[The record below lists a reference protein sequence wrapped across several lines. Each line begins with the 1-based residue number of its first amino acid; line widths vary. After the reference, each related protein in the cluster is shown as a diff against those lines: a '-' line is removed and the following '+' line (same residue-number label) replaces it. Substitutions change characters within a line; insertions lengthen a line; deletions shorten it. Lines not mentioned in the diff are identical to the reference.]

1 MYNNSID
8 YFKYQNNFIKN
19 EHIESVLISGEVN
32 QKTTNVNILIPTYKR
47 EDLLKEAIESA
58 LNQKFFSD
66 YKIIIIDNN
75 PERNCKT
82 EQLIKDI
89 DNEKILYFKNSINLG
104 MFGNWN
110 RGFELSKSEW
120 TVLIHDDDILSPY
133 FLSTCSKF
141 FKYND
146 IALIKPKVDIFS
158 KKSQLDFF
166 KPTVTKAYRHYLF
179 DFIYGC
185 GIGAPTCIVYNTSK
199 IISSGGFNQDYFPC
213 GDYVSSSILAKQYKI
228 YKLNCVLG
236 GYRISNNES
245 LNEKTM
251 NLYHYHRFYVSTF
264 IMRHFNFPS
273 FLIFILQASWIQRLI
288 KAINSLYNIKINYDY
303 ESTLH
308 LKKVSS
314 LVSWVVFILIRLV
327 MEVINLFRPSLRA
340 N

>member
-1 MYNNSID
+1 MYNNNID

-19 EHIESVLISGEVN
+19 EQVESILISGKISLPHPKVS
-32 QKTTNVNILIPTYKR
+32 ILIPTYKR
-47 EDLLKEAIESA
+47 EDLLKETIESA
-58 LNQKFFSD
+58 LNQIFFSD
-66 YKIIIIDNN
+66 YNIIIIDNN

-89 DNEKILYFKNSINLG
+89 NTEKILYFKNSINLG

-120 TVLIHDDDILSPY
+120 TVLLHDDDIISPY
-133 FLSTCSKF
+133 FLNTCSKF
-141 FKYND
+141 FNYND
-146 IALIKPKVDIFS
+146 VALIKPKVKIFS
-158 KKSQLDFF
+158 KISQLNFLE
-166 KPTVTKAYRHYLF
+166 PTVTKAYRYYLS

-185 GIGAPTCIVYNTSK
+185 SIGAPTCILYKTSK
-199 IISSGGFNQDYFPC
+199 LISSGGFDQNYFPC

-264 IMRHFNFPS
+264 IMRYFNFPS
-273 FLIFILQASWIQRLI
+273 FLIYILQASWIQRLI

-303 ESTLH
+303 ESNLH

-314 LVSWVVFILIRLV
+314 LVSWFVFILIRIV
-327 MEVINLFRPSLRA
+327 MEVINLFRPSLKT